1 MGILIFE
8 KMYSKIELPYI
19 GRPGHGQRKLNMATP
34 KSGSSLG
41 MEENLKKAVTE
52 MLVLTLLSREDMYA
66 PQITQA
72 LEEESGGA
80 LSIVFPYSVL
90 YRLISNGY
98 ITEAYKKIA
107 PDGRRRQYYQ
117 ITPEGRAYQAQLEEL
132 YHSFSGGVELLLGE
146 RGDKA

>member
-1 MGILIFE
+1 MGE
-8 KMYSKIELPYI
+8 
-19 GRPGHGQRKLNMATP
+19 RKDAMATP

-52 MLVLTLLSREDMYA
+52 MLVLTLLSREDMHA

-98 ITEAYKKIA
+98 IIEAYKKPA

-117 ITPEGRAYQAQLEEL
+117 ITQEGRDYQAQLEEL
-132 YHSFSGGVELLLGE
+132 YRRFSAGVVLLLEKG
-146 RGDKA
+146 GDRA

>member
-1 MGILIFE
+1 MGE
-8 KMYSKIELPYI
+8 
-19 GRPGHGQRKLNMATP
+19 RKDAMATL

-52 MLVLTLLSREDMYA
+52 MLVLTLLSREDMHA

-117 ITPEGRAYQAQLEEL
+117 ITQAGRDYQAELEEL
-132 YHSFSGGVELLLGE
+132 YRRFSAGVVLLLEKG
-146 RGDKA
+146 GDRA